1 MTGVA
6 GSSNVV
12 QNISR
17 MNNRYTI
24 PLLAAAFASTL
35 LNAQQSAQLS
45 NTVNLNFNIQQQV
58 PNIPAQAPQRASN
71 GNSSRQPSVLLLNAA
86 MLSNVLIIP
95 SQSGGPNGPNGTAR
109 PSSPQRQAAP
119 PPRGVSRPNTGTTAP
134 QRRPANPAPPQR
146 ASNPASPQRAS
157 NPAPQRQVIIGGPNV
172 SGVIAQPVQFRGGP
186 NGPNG
191 VGNPMPIN
199 INVNPILSNTIP
211 VQAIINDNNEPINV
225 SRGNQNFVF
234 ELNNDNNRG
243 NINVNVEMPQVQAP
257 QINLPQVNKV
267 ELPEINMPKVTLPK
281 IKTGGSGGSGG
292 GKLKKSPQL
301 NLKSNWKSFKRDF
314 RHKWRKFARKR
325 GKMRYRVAECFFSGC

>member
-1 MTGVA
+1 
-6 GSSNVV
+6 V

-17 MNNRYTI
+17 MNNRYAI
-24 PLLAAAFASTL
+24 SMLAAAFATTL
-35 LNAQQSAQLS
+35 LNAQQSVPLS
-45 NTVNLNFNIQQQV
+45 NTVNLNFNVQQQV
-58 PNIPAQAPQRASN
+58 TNIPAQTPQRAAN
-71 GNSSRQPSVLLLNAA
+71 GNSSRQPSLLLLNSAV
-86 MLSNVLIIP
+86 LSNVLIVQT
-95 SQSGGPNGPNGTAR
+95 QSGGPNGPNGTAR
-109 PSSPQRQAAP
+109 PATPQRQAAA

-134 QRRPANPAPPQR
+134 QRRPATPQR
-146 ASNPASPQRAS
+146 ASNPATPQRVS
-157 NPAPQRQVIIGGPNV
+157 NPGPQRQVIIGGPNV
-172 SGVIAQPVQFRGGP
+172 SGVIAQPVQFGV
-186 NGPNG
+186 GPNG

-243 NINVNVEMPQVQAP
+243 NINVNVEMPQLQAP

-292 GKLKKSPQL
+292 GKMKKSPQF
-301 NLKSNWKSFKRDF
+301 NFKSNWKSFKRDF